1 MKIRDISRMAWD
13 QVKRRKVVTG
23 LCMTGIS
30 IGCAAII
37 VALSVGQ
44 SAQVYVTE
52 QVNQNFKMDEIMVSP
67 GGGVP
72 PSGGGA
78 GGGGASGEENERLD
92 PGKLTDQKLE
102 IIQSLNHVKAASPF
116 QEAGYLQYL
125 TMDNKISDARIII
138 ADLQMLTAYDHKFM
152 QGGATGQQG
161 MIVLSYGA
169 TLGLIDMETR
179 QKLYDRMGTD
189 PFNQEL
195 QEQYNMLSIQ
205 PTEMYRKQIQFQAQD
220 YSSTTPAVKLSSPLQ
235 VGGILANPPGMDD
248 QRASYDKIIY
258 MSAET
263 AVQLSKELVF
273 ENSTMSVMNLPEE
286 GSYSSVTVKVDDVA
300 NIKQVEQMIQKLSL
314 NATDNLYQQEM
325 LKEQFDMIK
334 MAALGIGVFILI
346 IASISIIVAMTMS
359 THQRRRQIGIMKVL
373 GANMGQIRNMF
384 ITEAALLGL
393 LGGLLGVIFS
403 YLIVMGINKL
413 VGSAGEGLNFFI
425 PLMNLPIGMSFAIM
439 TGVLSGIYPAISAS
453 RTDALTAIKRD

>member
-1 MKIRDISRMAWD
+1 MKIRDISRMAWE

-52 QVNQNFKMDEIMVSP
+52 QVNQSFKMDEIMVSP
-67 GGGVP
+67 GGGI
-72 PSGGGA
+72 PSNGGKSA
-78 GGGGASGEENERLD
+78 AASGEANENLD
-92 PGKLTDQKLE
+92 PGKLTKQKLE
-102 IIQSLNHVKAASPF
+102 IIQGLNHVKAASPF
-116 QEAGYLQYL
+116 QEAGYLQVM
-125 TMDNKISDARIII
+125 TMDNKIGDARVIV
-138 ADLQMLTAYDHKFM
+138 ADLQMLTAYDHKFK
-152 QGGATGQQG
+152 QGGANDQPGS
-161 MIVLSYGA
+161 IVLNYGA
-169 TLGLIDMETR
+169 TLGLIDLETR
-179 QKLYDRMGTD
+179 QKMYDKMGSD
-189 PFNQEL
+189 PFNQEV
-195 QEQYNMLSIQ
+195 QDQYRQLSTL
-205 PTEMYRKQIQFQAQD
+205 PSELYRKQIQIQAQD
-220 YSSTTPAVKLSSPLQ
+220 YSTTTPTTKLSSPLQ
-235 VGGILANPPGMDD
+235 VSGILAGPKGIDD
-248 QRASYDKIIY
+248 MQASYDKIIY
-258 MSAET
+258 MSPET
-263 AVQLSKELVF
+263 AVQLQKELVF
-273 ENSTMSVMNLPEE
+273 ENSTFSVLNLPEE

-300 NIKQVEQMIQKLSL
+300 YIKQVEQMIQKLSL
-314 NATDNLYQQEM
+314 NASDNLYQQDM

-393 LGGLLGVIFS
+393 LGGLLGVLFS
-403 YLIVMGINKL
+403 YLIVMLLNKL
-413 VGSAGEGLNFFI
+413 VGSAGQGLNFFI
-425 PLMNLPIGMSFAIM
+425 PLMNLPVGMSFAIM

>member
-1 MKIRDISRMAWD
+1 MKIRDISRMAWE

-52 QVNQNFKMDEIMVSP
+52 QVNQSFKMDEIMVSP
-67 GGGVP
+67 GGGI
-72 PSGGGA
+72 PSNGGKSA
-78 GGGGASGEENERLD
+78 TASGDANENLD
-92 PGKLTDQKLE
+92 PGKLTKQKLE
-102 IIQSLNHVKAASPF
+102 IIQGLNHVKAASPF
-116 QEAGYLQYL
+116 QEAGYLQVM
-125 TMDNKISDARIII
+125 TMDNKIGDARVIV
-138 ADLQMLTAYDHKFM
+138 ADLQMLTAYDHKFK
-152 QGGATGQQG
+152 QGGANDQVGS
-161 MIVLSYGA
+161 IVLNYGA
-169 TLGLIDMETR
+169 TLGLIDLETR
-179 QKLYDRMGTD
+179 QKLYDKMGSD
-189 PFNQEL
+189 PFNQDV
-195 QEQYNMLSIQ
+195 QDQYRQLSIQ
-205 PTEMYRKQIQFQAQD
+205 PSELYRKQIQIQAQD
-220 YSSTTPAVKLSSPLQ
+220 YSTTTPTTKLSSPLQ
-235 VGGILANPPGMDD
+235 VSGILAGPKGVDD
-248 QRASYDKIIY
+248 MQASYDKIIY
-258 MSAET
+258 MSPET
-263 AVQLSKELVF
+263 AVQLQKELVF
-273 ENSTMSVMNLPEE
+273 DNSTTSVLNLPEE

-300 NIKQVEQMIQKLSL
+300 YIKQVEQMIQKLSL
-314 NATDNLYQQEM
+314 NASDNLYQQDM

-393 LGGLLGVIFS
+393 LGGLLGVLFS
-403 YLIVMGINKL
+403 YLIVMVLNKL
-413 VGSAGEGLNFFI
+413 VGSAGQGLNFFI
-425 PLMNLPIGMSFAIM
+425 PLMNLPVGMSFAIM